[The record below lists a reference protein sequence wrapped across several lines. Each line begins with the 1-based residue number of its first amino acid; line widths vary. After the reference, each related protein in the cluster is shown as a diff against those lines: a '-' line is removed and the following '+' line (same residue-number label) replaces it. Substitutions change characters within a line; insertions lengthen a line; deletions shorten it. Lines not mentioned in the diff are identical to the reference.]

1 MFLSGWHLNE
11 YLTKK
16 EMKNIQDE
24 IFGTEL
30 SSKRAPSYI
39 IVVDTAYKYLLDIA
53 EQNNNTF
60 LLSTLLV
67 IKSKIKEYFILFDVD
82 NELEK
87 ILYENVLNLS
97 IRNI

>member
-1 MFLSGWHLNE
+1 MFLSGWILNE

-67 IKSKIKEYFILFDVD
+67 IKSKIKEYFILFDV
-82 NELEK
+82 ELEK

>member
-1 MFLSGWHLNE
+1 
-11 YLTKK
+11 
-16 EMKNIQDE
+16 MKNIQDE